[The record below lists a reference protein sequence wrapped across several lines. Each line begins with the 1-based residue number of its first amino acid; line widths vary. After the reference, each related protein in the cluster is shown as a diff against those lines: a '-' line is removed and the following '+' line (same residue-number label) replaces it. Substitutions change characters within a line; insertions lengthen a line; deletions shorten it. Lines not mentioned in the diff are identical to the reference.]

1 MKKMDIKSMEMKPF
15 EKIGSEWMLITAQ
28 KDGKVNTMTASWGGL
43 GILWNKPVV
52 TAYIRPQRYTKEFV
66 DNNEVFTLSFFGGE
80 YMKEMGYLG
89 RVSGRD
95 EDKITN
101 AGMHVSYVDGYPT
114 FEEAHQVLVCRKLYQ
129 DEIKTENFLD
139 KEVDEKNYPQKDY
152 HTFYIA
158 EIIAAYEK

>member
-28 KDGKVNTMTASWGGL
+28 KDGKVNTMTASWGGI
-43 GILWNKPVV
+43 GILWNKPVA

-89 RVSGRD
+89 RVSGKD
-95 EDKITN
+95 EACKPY
-101 AGMHVSYVDGYPT
+101 AGD
-114 FEEAHQVLVCRKLYQ
+114 
-129 DEIKTENFLD
+129 
-139 KEVDEKNYPQKDY
+139 
-152 HTFYIA
+152 
-158 EIIAAYEK
+158 